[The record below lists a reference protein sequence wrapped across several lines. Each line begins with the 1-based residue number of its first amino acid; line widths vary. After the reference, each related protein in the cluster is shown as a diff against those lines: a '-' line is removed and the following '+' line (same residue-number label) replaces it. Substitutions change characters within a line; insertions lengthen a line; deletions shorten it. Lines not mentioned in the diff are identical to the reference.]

1 MLPSFIC
8 VRIHLKS
15 CKNSLPYLIPICAM
29 NTKDQRKIVIKE
41 YRKLIKNWWNDH
53 TKMKKIIQKNK

>member
-1 MLPSFIC
+1 MFDT
-8 VRIHLKS
+8 
-15 CKNSLPYLIPICAM
+15 ICAM
-29 NTKDQRKIVIKE
+29 NTKNQRKIVIKE